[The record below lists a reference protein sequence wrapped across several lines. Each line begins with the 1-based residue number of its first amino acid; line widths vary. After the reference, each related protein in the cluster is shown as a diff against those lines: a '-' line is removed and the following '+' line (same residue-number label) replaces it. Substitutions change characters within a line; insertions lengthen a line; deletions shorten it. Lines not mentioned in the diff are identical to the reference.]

1 MTPDDLP
8 IHTFE
13 ERRARRYRPNPELAK
28 TAILV
33 ELADPT
39 ASVEILASFGEFQ
52 TLSGSFYVVAE
63 GDGSYGSSREE
74 FERAHTKV
82 GPNQYVRAADVL
94 AYRATEPCR
103 VETVLSDA
111 TRETM
116 VVARP
121 GDWIVRQPRGEVLVI
136 AEDAEVGFAQRYD
149 VAHPLPV

>member
-8 IHTFE
+8 LHTFE
-13 ERRARRYRPNPELAK
+13 ERKARRYRPNPELAK

-33 ELADPT
+33 ELTDPT
-39 ASVEILASFGEFQ
+39 ASVEILASFGESQ
-52 TLSGSFYVVAE
+52 TLSGAFYIVAE
-63 GDGSYGSSREE
+63 GGGSYGSSREE
-74 FERAHTKV
+74 FERSHTQV
-82 GPNQYVRAADVL
+82 APNQYVRAADVL

-111 TRETM
+111 TRETT